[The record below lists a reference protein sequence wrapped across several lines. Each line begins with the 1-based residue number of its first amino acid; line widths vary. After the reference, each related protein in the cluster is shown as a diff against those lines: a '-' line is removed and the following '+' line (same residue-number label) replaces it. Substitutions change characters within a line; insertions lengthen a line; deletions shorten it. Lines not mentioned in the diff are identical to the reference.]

1 VRVTADHIL
10 LDAALLSRQVE
21 YHLRTG
27 ADYTFLRKCPE
38 GVHAEVIRHSA
49 LVRAAKATDKPV
61 EFISYSMKAGEYQ
74 VREFTPASEYRH
86 QYRLTLDYPEDL
98 TVLRI
103 LFSALHGNFNTLDI
117 VNFMENPVN
126 SYVRRINHQ
135 PHITVYT
142 SAFNAE
148 RYIKACAD
156 SVVTQQK
163 VDIEYII
170 VDDGSTDATPARL
183 LEWYSTLQSDVRAF
197 VRLVR
202 RENRG
207 LPATCNEVLDMAR
220 GRWVIRVDADDM
232 LVPLALRKMATHM
245 SEDEDGAPRWVK
257 YSALYTGYVLA
268 DPDGKP
274 AKLVR
279 HNEKMH
285 PGCCLLLRRAA
296 NEVRYTPG
304 LPNREGDDFR
314 ARFDGLYKSAFLDEP
329 LWIYRRH
336 ADSISAKGGYGE

>member
-1 VRVTADHIL
+1 
-10 LDAALLSRQVE
+10 
-21 YHLRTG
+21 
-27 ADYTFLRKCPE
+27 
-38 GVHAEVIRHSA
+38 
-49 LVRAAKATDKPV
+49 
-61 EFISYSMKAGEYQ
+61 
-74 VREFTPASEYRH
+74 
-86 QYRLTLDYPEDL
+86 
-98 TVLRI
+98 
-103 LFSALHGNFNTLDI
+103 
-117 VNFMENPVN
+117 
-126 SYVRRINHQ
+126 
-135 PHITVYT
+135 
-142 SAFNAE
+142 
-148 RYIKACAD
+148 
-156 SVVTQQK
+156 
-163 VDIEYII
+163 
-170 VDDGSTDATPARL
+170 
-183 LEWYSTLQSDVRAF
+183 
-197 VRLVR
+197 
-202 RENRG
+202 
-207 LPATCNEVLDMAR
+207 
-220 GRWVIRVDADDM
+220 M

-274 AKLVR
+274 VKLVR